1 MTRRKW
7 TNLGTVVAAAVVI
20 TSFDHSIH
28 ADQTAAEERAVG
40 RFQLAVS
47 AYAMLHRELERSL
60 PRLEVTDDIYALYQA
75 SEALAKS
82 IRGAR
87 PDARAGD
94 LFDSEVSNLLQTR
107 IRNALT
113 DGGVEIDDLLEDML
127 AEVPPGTEP
136 PQVNGRFPW
145 EWGAAVPSCVLNALP
160 DLPEELEY
168 RFARRTLVLVDTHAD
183 LVVDIMLGA
192 LPPPRPRGILTSA
205 STVCHDLGD

>member
-1 MTRRKW
+1 MSRRKW
-7 TNLGTVVAAAVVI
+7 TNLVTVVAAAVLFTFANHGI
-20 TSFDHSIH
+20 R

-47 AYAMLHRELERSL
+47 AYVMLHRELEQSL
-60 PRLEVTDDIYALYQA
+60 PQLEVTDDIYALYEA
-75 SEALAKS
+75 SEALAGS
-82 IRGAR
+82 IRAAR

-94 LFDSEVSNLLQTR
+94 LFDSEVSDFLRTR
-107 IRNALT
+107 IRKALT
-113 DGGVEIDDLLEDML
+113 DRDVEINELLEGMM

-136 PQVNGRFPW
+136 PHVNGRFPW
-145 EWGAAVPSCVLNALP
+145 EWGAAVPSCVLNVLP

-192 LPPPRPRGILTSA
+192 LPAPRPRGILTSA
-205 STVCHDLGD
+205 STVCRDLSD

>member
-1 MTRRKW
+1 
-7 TNLGTVVAAAVVI
+7 
-20 TSFDHSIH
+20 
-28 ADQTAAEERAVG
+28 
-40 RFQLAVS
+40 
-47 AYAMLHRELERSL
+47 
-60 PRLEVTDDIYALYQA
+60 
-75 SEALAKS
+75 
-82 IRGAR
+82 
-87 PDARAGD
+87 
-94 LFDSEVSNLLQTR
+94 
-107 IRNALT
+107 LT